1 MVYKLPEGMKPLKS
15 AGDPYSDAVR
25 AKIKGSSS
33 DRRKIAQKINSI
45 PRMNEENVEKA
56 AWELISNENL
66 SAAHIERLILEMLKK
81 PLKEELRAKLIDTAI
96 KAHQA
101 IHGSKTK
108 NLNLNVNKF
117 DSAEN
122 LKKIWV
128 EVQNERKRNI
138 KTSASE

>member
-1 MVYKLPEGMKPLKS
+1 MGYKLPKGMKPLKP
-15 AGDPYSDAVR
+15 AGDSYSDSIR

-33 DRRKIAQKINSI
+33 EKRKIAQKINSI

-108 NLNLNVNKF
+108 NLNLNIDMTSEKVLNR
-117 DSAEN
+117 
-122 LKKIWV
+122 LKEWK
-128 EVQNERKRNI
+128 EKQKKMN
-138 KTSASE
+138 